1 LERAPGTPGPDVR
14 FVGQVAAA
22 DLPRLRSGAALAL
35 VPSRVSENLS
45 MAAAEALASGLP
57 VAASRVGGL
66 PELIPDDWLTAPG
79 DPGQLAATISRIVAD
94 PGAGARA
101 LERARAVT
109 APERV
114 APALA
119 AAYEHALARR

>member
-1 LERAPGTPGPDVR
+1 
-14 FVGQVAAA
+14 
-22 DLPRLRSGAALAL
+22 
-35 VPSRVSENLS
+35 
-45 MAAAEALASGLP
+45 MAAAEALAAGLP

-79 DPGQLAATISRIVAD
+79 DAAALAATIAHIVGD

-119 AAYEHALARR
+119 AVYEHALARR